1 MTLRYQKQMRKL
13 WAMNPIKLIHKAF
26 LVIFLLSLTS
36 VASFSEVKFKSVE
49 ATGSGTSKEEAINN
63 ALAEAIS
70 IVNGK
75 SIQTQTIIKVMQ
87 GKITEE
93 KQWND
98 LHRVLDKESVSKIND
113 ASKSMGNNAPIKE
126 QEFNREYVK
135 EMIDRVNGGV
145 KSYKIIKQKKK
156 KNLHHITIKAEVA
169 FFDFPQSSKRTRIAV
184 IPFRIYASNL
194 DPEKINRIFVDSISN
209 YLTQTRKFTV
219 LDRTYTEEIAEEKK
233 AIIEGKT
240 PATELAKLGNEISVD
255 FLLLGTIEDLTTEVV
270 EKKIRTSDRI
280 IKRNLTHVNISYK
293 LIDVT
298 TRQVMFSKNF
308 TTNIYSKETKRIYE
322 TLSSIISKE
331 IGQNILFSMFPV
343 LVEKIENGKLYL
355 GQGGSQFK
363 KGERYEAFRLLD
375 KIIDSYTGE
384 DLGYIEESLG
394 YVRIDTVK
402 DHYSIAVPEDPKS
415 QFNSRFVFGK
425 MIVRPISLA
434 VSKEELFKKNMEKIK
449 QRREE
454 MDKEMED
461 DW

>member
-1 MTLRYQKQMRKL
+1 MTLKYQRKMRKL
-13 WAMNPIKLIHKAF
+13 WAMNLIKAIRKVF
-26 LVIFLLSLTS
+26 FVVFLLCLTS
-36 VASFSEVKFKSVE
+36 ADSFSEVKFKSVE
-49 ATGSGTSKEEAINN
+49 ATGSGTSREEAINN

-75 SIQTQTIIKVMQ
+75 SIQIQTIIKVMQ

-98 LHRVLDKESVSKIND
+98 SLKALDKESVSKIND
-113 ASKSMGNNAPIKE
+113 ASKFMKNAAPIKE

-135 EMIDRVNGGV
+135 EMIDKVNGGI

-156 KNLHHITIKAEVA
+156 RNLHHITIKAEVA
-169 FFDFPQSSKRTRIAV
+169 FFDFPQSSKRTRVAV
-184 IPFRIYASNL
+184 IPFRIHTSNL

-219 LDRTYTEEIAEEKK
+219 LDRTYTEEVAEEKK
-233 AIIEGKT
+233 AIIEAKT
-240 PATELAKLGNEISVD
+240 PATELAKLGNEISAD

-298 TRQVMFSKNF
+298 TRQVIFSKNF
-308 TTNIYSKETKRIYE
+308 TTNIYSKDAKRIYK
-322 TLSSIISKE
+322 TLSSICSKE

-343 LVEKIENGKLYL
+343 LVEKIEDGKLYL

-363 KGERYEAFRLLD
+363 KGERYEAFKLSD

-384 DLGYIEESLG
+384 DIGYIEKSLG

-415 QFNSRFVFGK
+415 QFNSRFTFGK

-434 VSKEELFKKNMEKIK
+434 VSKEELFKKNKEKIK